1 MDGVTILNTYMEWT
15 RSSTALLLFVN
26 LFLAAGIVGGI
37 ALLVNDYDYH
47 IGGLVICFCI
57 AGIFSTFCYVPKT
70 EHTQATLDDSV
81 SYVELTDRYEIVKS
95 DGRIIT
101 MIEKE
106 RKEDAVNREE
116 QP

>member
-1 MDGVTILNTYMEWT
+1 MEGVTILNTYMEWT
-15 RSSTALLLFVN
+15 RSSTAILLFVN
-26 LFLAAGIVGGI
+26 LLLAAGIVGGI
-37 ALLVNDYDYH
+37 AMLAEDDYFGGFV
-47 IGGLVICFCI
+47 IGACI
-57 AGIFSTFCYVPKT
+57 AGILLMFCNVPKT
-70 EHTQATLDDSV
+70 EHIQATLDDSV

>member
-1 MDGVTILNTYMEWT
+1 MDGVTILNTYMAWT
-15 RSSTALLLFVN
+15 RSSTAILVSVNFLLAL
-26 LFLAAGIVGGI
+26 GIIGGI
-37 ALLVNDYDYH
+37 ALLANDDY
-47 IGGLVICFCI
+47 IGGFVIGLCI
-57 AGIFSTFCYVPKT
+57 AGILLMFYYVPKT
-70 EHTQATLDDSV
+70 EHIQATLDDSV
-81 SYVELTDRYEIVKS
+81 SYVELTDKYEIVKS